1 MSNRKIVKDIRDV
14 FSGKVMMIEPHKA
27 VGKISAD
34 IVYPC
39 PPGYP
44 ILIYGEQVTEYHIE
58 FLKDKKE
65 ILVVE

>member
-1 MSNRKIVKDIRDV
+1 
-14 FSGKVMMIEPHKA
+14 MIEPNKA
-27 VGKISAD
+27 LGRISAD
-34 IVYPC
+34 MVYSC